1 MNIVTELQVPAPP
14 SDNLGFY
21 EHTVP
26 TCVLS
31 NPDNAQSADI
41 KLGLYSEVEWA
52 SDSADSKLSNASSWG
67 TKTLPGAGT
76 FYFANHEDGNP
87 TMGHLEPAQ
96 HDD

>member
-1 MNIVTELQVPAPP
+1 MDIVIELQIPTPP

-31 NPDNAQSADI
+31 NPDEAQSADI
-41 KLGLYSEVEWA
+41 NLGIYSDTAWT
-52 SDSADSKLSNASSWG
+52 SGLADSKLSDASSWG
-67 TKTLPGAGT
+67 TKTLPGAGA

-87 TMGHLEPAQ
+87 TMGHLEPSQ
-96 HDD
+96 PEY

>member
-1 MNIVTELQVPAPP
+1 MNIVTELQVAAPP

-41 KLGLYSEVEWA
+41 KLGLYSDVAWA
-52 SDSADSKLSNASSWG
+52 SDSADVKLSNASSWG

-76 FYFANHEDGNP
+76 FYFANHEDGDP
-87 TMGHLEPAQ
+87 TMGHLEPSQ
-96 HDD
+96 PDD

>member
-41 KLGLYSEVEWA
+41 KLGLYSDVASA
-52 SDSADSKLSNASSWG
+52 SDSADAKLSNASSWG

-76 FYFANHEDGNP
+76 FYFANHEDGDP

>member
-87 TMGHLEPAQ
+87 TIGHLEPPQ
-96 HDD
+96 PDD